1 MGTPERPLSDLGLV
15 SYRGY
20 WTRELLAILKDPSRS
35 VMSIKDLSE
44 LTMIKTEDIISTLQ
58 HLNLLAYQKAR
69 PVHSLAR
76 RASRFDLDDGGLMTE
91 SKHPD
96 FLLVVNGPHRSSHRS
111 THRSTHWFTHRS
123 SHRSSHW
130 SSHRF
135 NGSFG
140 GLGLDG
146 RVSRARAGLLRWREL
161 HGSVRRGRTSSAPP
175 PTSSTSTSRRRDLP
189 EWRWTRR
196 SSSGPRTTPRRNTPT
211 SEGKRVPMY

>member
-111 THRSTHWFTHRS
+111 
-123 SHRSSHW
+123 SHW